1 MSPTAHD
8 KMGIL
13 GRSHKGNKA
22 NMDPLKRSANHNMV
36 AN

>member
-8 KMGIL
+8 KMAIL
-13 GRSHKGNKA
+13 GGSHKGNKA
-22 NMDPLKRSANHNMV
+22 NMDPLKRSANHNRL